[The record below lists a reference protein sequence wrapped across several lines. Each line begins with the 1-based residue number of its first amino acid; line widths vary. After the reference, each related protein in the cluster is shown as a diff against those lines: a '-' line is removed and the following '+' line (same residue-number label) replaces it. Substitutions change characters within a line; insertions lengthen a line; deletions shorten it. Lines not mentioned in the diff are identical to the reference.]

1 MNGLLPPVDPGLR
14 EQLARRSTGRPPDG
28 LLTDISRALD
38 AAPEPRAWFMWPR
51 IGRRSPRLAVAGV
64 AVAFVAVLVVAIAMP
79 SWRAG
84 PASAFAGYP
93 ADRALTTAEL
103 ASLMAGPRLPAD
115 TALVAAVTIDARTD
129 VCPMN
134 RYPTIGVLEGMAS
147 QVCVMGP
154 DITSYLGEPKATGTF
169 AFRYLAP
176 GILGLVGQITPES
189 TSKLAFEAA
198 ADWPL
203 RGETFLVQGWLG
215 AEGTT
220 ASCATAPIA
229 GDPLK
234 PSGDDCPYLDWL
246 GADSTAPGIEA
257 DSQYNPAS
265 PTADP
270 LSLRGNAHHVEAG
283 GMRLIDSVDPT
294 APSYGVYVVRSY
306 SEPCPG
312 DPPTSSRECIAW
324 HVLAKV
330 ADAPE
335 PAPSASSSAAA
346 TSAPPATPSLQ
357 PSGPL
362 APSPVGLLGSGD
374 RPLTEDEFASLWAAD
389 PSHLAGR
396 TAIVKGPVPSGFEC
410 SNAGAVEASASSQAC
425 HVATLDGTIAADGY
439 WAVEV
444 GSDRKLSITGEVVTP
459 SADFVYSY
467 DEAMNSGIYRGG
479 LVMVDAW
486 LDWQPSLECDTPPY
500 PSDSLCGAGAVT
512 SYLTGTKLDWSYSAS
527 LGTPVQMGAYQI
539 FGSVDLNARP
549 IHAVYL
555 IQWSSAGVTI
565 LARLEAAPGA

>member
-1 MNGLLPPVDPGLR
+1 M
-14 EQLARRSTGRPPDG
+14 
-28 LLTDISRALD
+28 
-38 AAPEPRAWFMWPR
+38 
-51 IGRRSPRLAVAGV
+51 
-64 AVAFVAVLVVAIAMP
+64 
-79 SWRAG
+79 
-84 PASAFAGYP
+84 GY
-93 ADRALTTAEL
+93 E
-103 ASLMAGPRLPAD
+103 
-115 TALVAAVTIDARTD
+115 
-129 VCPMN
+129 
-134 RYPTIGVLEGMAS
+134 
-147 QVCVMGP
+147 
-154 DITSYLGEPKATGTF
+154 
-169 AFRYLAP
+169 
-176 GILGLVGQITPES
+176 
-189 TSKLAFEAA
+189 
-198 ADWPL
+198 
-203 RGETFLVQGWLG
+203 
-215 AEGTT
+215 
-220 ASCATAPIA
+220 
-229 GDPLK
+229 
-234 PSGDDCPYLDWL
+234 
-246 GADSTAPGIEA
+246 
-257 DSQYNPAS
+257 PAS